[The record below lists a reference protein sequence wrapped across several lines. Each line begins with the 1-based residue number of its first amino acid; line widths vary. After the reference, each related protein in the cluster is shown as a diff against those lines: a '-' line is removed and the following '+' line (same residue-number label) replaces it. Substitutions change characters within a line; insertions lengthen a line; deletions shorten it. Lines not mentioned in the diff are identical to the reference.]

1 MRRHVFSSQLDTS
14 TRFVVVGLGSIGKR
28 HLANLRSLMPDA
40 QITVWRQH
48 GQETS
53 LADLPD
59 ERVNVVYSLAD
70 ALAAKPHAALICNPA
85 PFHVATA
92 KPLVDGGAHIFMEK
106 PLSDDMAGVD
116 QLLDAYAERGR
127 VFFVAYPLRFDP
139 ALQAMRAA
147 INAGEIGKPLSLSA
161 EVGQYLPDWRPQ
173 QDYRKG
179 VSARKDLGGGAL
191 LELSH
196 ELDYVRWLM
205 GDVAS
210 VSSRL
215 TKQSNLEI
223 DVED

>member
-1 MRRHVFSSQLDTS
+1 
-14 TRFVVVGLGSIGKR
+14 
-28 HLANLRSLMPDA
+28 
-40 QITVWRQH
+40 
-48 GQETS
+48 
-53 LADLPD
+53 
-59 ERVNVVYSLAD
+59 
-70 ALAAKPHAALICNPA
+70 
-85 PFHVATA
+85 
-92 KPLVDGGAHIFMEK
+92 
-106 PLSDDMAGVD
+106 
-116 QLLDAYAERGR
+116 
-127 VFFVAYPLRFDP
+127 
-139 ALQAMRAA
+139 MRAA

-223 DVED
+223 DVEDSADLILEFTNEVVGTVHLDMVRQPPARNCVVSGSEGTAEWDGPGSGSRIWSAKTREWRDLSSGSADRNDMYMAELRQFLACMAGEEEVVTTGIDGKRVLELILAARESSEFGKVVVL